1 MDYGGRE
8 DKELGE
14 YVLNQWGTRLSSGRC
29 ELIISDTKCIL
40 NVYRAAGKQTDGLL
54 PGAGKQVRN
63 MIDEW
68 HDMENRLAAVIRTTQ
83 NVTGSVGYW
92 VDEITERNEMILC
105 CT

>member
-1 MDYGGRE
+1 M
-8 DKELGE
+8 
-14 YVLNQWGTRLSSGRC
+14 
-29 ELIISDTKCIL
+29 KCIL
-40 NVYRAAGKQTDGLL
+40 NRYRTAGKQTDGLL
-54 PGAGKQVRN
+54 PDARKQVRN

-68 HDMENRLAAVIRTTQ
+68 RDMENRLTAVLKTTQ

>member
-1 MDYGGRE
+1 ME
-8 DKELGE
+8 K
-14 YVLNQWGTRLSSGRC
+14 
-29 ELIISDTKCIL
+29 
-40 NVYRAAGKQTDGLL
+40 
-54 PGAGKQVRN
+54 N

-68 HDMENRLAAVIRTTQ
+68 HDMENRLSAVLKTTR